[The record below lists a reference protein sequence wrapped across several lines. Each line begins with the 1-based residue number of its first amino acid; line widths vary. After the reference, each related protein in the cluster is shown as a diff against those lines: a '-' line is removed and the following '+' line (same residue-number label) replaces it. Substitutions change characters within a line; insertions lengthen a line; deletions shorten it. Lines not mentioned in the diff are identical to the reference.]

1 MCRQWLHD
9 GKCNSWPRSAQGAD
23 VFGDQFIEV
32 ERASETASARRPRSR
47 DRATAGDHIALLGFG
62 RRRRVEVRAEGRV
75 KAETASIG
83 AAVTVT
89 QKSRRCGLCRQPTVL
104 IERSPPSPHVTF
116 LTEAYALMDY
126 SPRTA
131 CVASRRRQIAGSA
144 MVPAAELRGQHN
156 EAFVG
161 SLGVRDV
168 PSRDAPSSMQ
178 RIRAGIE

>member
-9 GKCNSWPRSAQGAD
+9 RKCNSWPRSAQGAD

-32 ERASETASARRPRSR
+32 ERAPETASARRPRSR

-89 QKSRRCGLCRQPTVL
+89 QKSRRRSLRRQPAVL
-104 IERSPPSPHVTF
+104 IERSPTQPACDVPHRGVCVDGLLSTNGVRGVA
-116 LTEAYALMDY
+116 EAASCGVGDG
-126 SPRTA
+126 P
-131 CVASRRRQIAGSA
+131 SRRTSGAAQWVLCWEPWRSRRSFSRRSFF
-144 MVPAAELRGQHN
+144 PAAHTRRN
-156 EAFVG
+156 
-161 SLGVRDV
+161 
-168 PSRDAPSSMQ
+168 
-178 RIRAGIE
+178 